1 MTVKVRLLLVIGLV
15 CVLVMIINM
24 VRKRQL
30 ELKYVLGWL
39 GCDFVL
45 LLFAIFPGLMVG
57 LSNFLGIYA
66 PVNMIFFLGFLFS
79 LILVFTLTVALSR
92 VTARVRRLAQIEA
105 LNAYEWE
112 MQKNVDESSKK

>member
-105 LNAYEWE
+105 LNAYESE
-112 MQKNVDESSKK
+112 MQKNVDESGKK

>member
-45 LLFAIFPGLMVG
+45 LLFAIFPGLMVWIIKFSWNLCTG
-57 LSNFLGIYA
+57 KYD
-66 PVNMIFFLGFLFS
+66 FFPWFLFH
-79 LILVFTLTVALSR
+79 
-92 VTARVRRLAQIEA
+92 
-105 LNAYEWE
+105 
-112 MQKNVDESSKK
+112 

>member
-45 LLFAIFPGLMVG
+45 LNGRIIKFSWNLCTGKYDFFPWF
-57 LSNFLGIYA
+57 S
-66 PVNMIFFLGFLFS
+66 FFTDSGVYFNGCTFQSYCTRTQAGTDRGFKC
-79 LILVFTLTVALSR
+79 V
-92 VTARVRRLAQIEA
+92 
-105 LNAYEWE
+105 
-112 MQKNVDESSKK
+112 

>member
-45 LLFAIFPGLMVG
+45 LLFAIFPGLMVV

-112 MQKNVDESSKK
+112 MQKNVDESGKK

>member
-1 MTVKVRLLLVIGLV
+1 MTAKVRLLLVIGLV

-79 LILVFTLTVALSR
+79 LVLVFTLTVALSR

-105 LNAYEWE
+105 LNAYEQE
-112 MQKNVDESSKK
+112 MQKNVYESGRK

>member
-79 LILVFTLTVALSR
+79 PILVFTLTVALSR

-112 MQKNVDESSKK
+112 MQKNVDESGKK